1 MKDRQLALEL
11 ILIVI
16 VKLIAITALW
26 WAVVRDTKTPVTP
39 QAMETRISQGAQPTS
54 QGHPHDQ

>member
-1 MKDRQLALEL
+1 MKDQRLAREL

-26 WAVVRDTKTPVTP
+26 WAVVRDARTDVTP
-39 QAMETRISQGAQPTS
+39 HTMGTRISHGAPSPS